1 MGGNTWGCSLI
12 SLPWFECPPPLL
24 YAHTHRFFFNVHIEF
39 GKLLCSQKILISL
52 TLLMLFE
59 FSKLYSNI
67 LNDRNYRELPWSMHS
82 ANSRKKSQLDF
93 FCIKIET
100 TEILRSN
107 LACERL
113 WYVAYIICGLGF
125 CERETAILCGL
136 GSGFWL
142 KLWRIFRLRIIF
154 CVFLSIFN
162 VSLLISI
169 FVCEWLDTKIF
180 FR

>member
-1 MGGNTWGCSLI
+1 MRLFFDLPVLIWMPSSLAI
-12 SLPWFECPPPLL
+12 CT
-24 YAHTHRFFFNVHIEF
+24 YTQVFFNVHIEF

-180 FR
+180 F